1 MNRRHERGLSQQ
13 QLADMLKIMQ
23 VSICHLETG
32 KTQPT
37 PELLQKV
44 CEALDLEFDVSIY
57 VYLRPKGKK
66 RRQR

>member
-1 MNRRHERGLSQQ
+1 MSRRHELGLSQQ
-13 QLADMLKIMQ
+13 QLADKLNVMQ

-37 PELLQKV
+37 PELLEKV
-44 CEALDLEFDVSIY
+44 CEALDLEFDVSVY